1 MDKVI
6 YMKLSKDEFCE
17 VIDKIK
23 AHHAMIEN
31 LEDILGVVFEF
42 DDLQD
47 TVIKLLEK
55 VMDVEPCEKFG
66 SDISYFIYDLDYGN
80 DWTPSSF
87 TIDGESVDIST
98 AEKLYDYLMSLES
111 VDKK

>member
-1 MDKVI
+1 
-6 YMKLSKDEFCE
+6 MKLSKDEFCK

-23 AHHAMIEN
+23 AHNKTIN
-31 LEDILGVVFEF
+31 DLEDILGVIFEF

-47 TVIKLLEK
+47 TVVELLEK

-80 DWTPSSF
+80 NWTPSSL
-87 TIDGESVDIST
+87 TINGESVDIST
-98 AEKLYDYLMSLES
+98 AEKLYDYLISLES

>member
-1 MDKVI
+1 
-6 YMKLSKDEFCE
+6 MKLSKDEFCD

-47 TVIKLLEK
+47 TVVELLEK
-55 VMDVEPCEKFG
+55 VMDVESNEKFG
-66 SDISYFIYDLDYGN
+66 SDISYFIYDLDYGK
-80 DWTPSSF
+80 DWTPSSLK
-87 TIDGESVDIST
+87 INGESADIST

-111 VDKK
+111 VDIK

>member
-1 MDKVI
+1 
-6 YMKLSKDEFCE
+6 MKLSKDEFCK

-23 AHHAMIEN
+23 AHHKTINDLEN
-31 LEDILGVVFEF
+31 ILGVVFEF

-47 TVIKLLEK
+47 TVIELLEK

-66 SDISYFIYDLDYGN
+66 SDISYFIYDLDYGK
-80 DWTPSSF
+80 DWTPSSL
-87 TIDGESVDIST
+87 TINGESVDIST
-98 AEKLYDYLMSLES
+98 AEKLYDYLMYLES